1 MNLFKNVRIS
11 MLLMCL
17 YGALLLIVAAFGV
30 RTMTV
35 AVVDAHRSGKV
46 VQSAEALKE
55 TFVALQ
61 NTRRERGPVVNMLKA
76 TDAASADFLKS
87 VNDVRTASLPAT
99 KTLID
104 LCAEIT
110 CAQAVT
116 DQTLASDLAK
126 IETLRQKVDAALK
139 QPLSARPQGLADEWR
154 KASTSIINQFET
166 ISSELGAQMRM
177 VDPVIAELVS
187 IKDAAYLTRDAVGLE
202 ATAIQAAIG
211 EGAFTDASR
220 AKINQLRGK
229 GQAGWQQLSELMAR
243 PGMQPALKTDMAKAT
258 DSVTKEFPQ
267 KREAVETAITE
278 GKADTVDRDAW
289 EALNGRV
296 LNDLVAICMT
306 ALDLTISYAG
316 DEAAA
321 NWMVV
326 YLVGALLVGL
336 VILGIVSLQVIRRRV
351 TGPIQNMTRT
361 MRDISGGDLDADVP
375 YLDRKDEIGGMA
387 GTLETFKLA
396 LLRQRESDEA
406 AKAEAEAKLKRA
418 QAMQEIIAG
427 FQKVV
432 ADLIQRLSS
441 SATEMQA
448 SAQSMTE
455 TAERTESQSS
465 TVVRASSM
473 ASSNVE
479 SAAAAA
485 EELTSSIAE
494 IGRELEQ
501 ATQIAGRAVDAASK
515 TNETVQGLEVSSQA
529 IGDVVRLIQDIAEQT
544 NLLALN
550 ATIEAARA
558 GEAGRGFAVVA
569 SEVKALATQTAS
581 ATQEISGRIEE
592 MQTATRSSVTS
603 IQEIVKVIGEIN
615 QIATVIAAAVEEQT
629 AATQEIA
636 RNVTEASRGTTEV
649 SSNISG
655 VSDAARHTGEAA
667 SQVLSAAGDL
677 NKQSSTLETE
687 VGQFIRSV
695 QAL

>member
-1 MNLFKNVRIS
+1 MNFLNNVRIS
-11 MLLMCL
+11 TLLMCL
-17 YGALLLIVAAFGV
+17 YGALLFVVAAFGV
-30 RTMTV
+30 HTMTA
-35 AVVDAHRSGKV
+35 AVVEARKSGKV
-46 VQSAEALKE
+46 VQSADVLKD

-61 NTRRERGPVVNMLKA
+61 YTRRERGPVVTVLKA
-76 TDAASADFLKS
+76 DDAASASFIASIEDF
-87 VNDVRTASLPAT
+87 RGTSLPAT
-99 KTLID
+99 RNLIE

-110 CAQAVT
+110 CAQSVT
-116 DQTLASDLAK
+116 GATLARDLDE
-126 IETLRQKVDAALK
+126 IEALRKQIDVALK
-139 QPLSARPQGLADEWR
+139 QPLANRPANLAADWR
-154 KASTSIINQFET
+154 KATTSIITQFET
-166 ISSELGAQMRM
+166 ISGELGTQMRM

-187 IKDAAYLTRDAVGLE
+187 IKDAAYLTRDSIGQE
-202 ATAIQAAIG
+202 STAIRAAVV
-211 EGAFTDASR
+211 EGKFTDASWS
-220 AKINQLRGK
+220 KINQLHGK
-229 GQAGWQQLSELMAR
+229 SLAGWEQLGALMAR
-243 PGMQPALKTDMAKAT
+243 PGIAPALMTDMAKAT
-258 DSVTKEFPQ
+258 EYFTKELPQ
-267 KREAVETAITE
+267 RLEEIKTAVNE
-278 GKADTVDRDAW
+278 GRADTVDREAW
-289 EALNGRV
+289 EDLKDRV
-296 LNDLVAICMT
+296 LDSLVAICMT
-306 ALDLTISYAG
+306 ALDEASNYSS
-316 DEAAA
+316 EQAAA
-321 NWMVV
+321 SWMVV
-326 YLVGALLVGL
+326 YLVGALLVAL
-336 VILGIVSLQVIRRRV
+336 LILGIVSLQVIRRRV
-351 TGPIQNMTRT
+351 SGPIQHITQT
-361 MRDISGGDLDADVP
+361 MRDVSGGDLDADVP

-387 GTLETFKLA
+387 ATLETFKQA
-396 LLRQRESDEA
+396 LIRQRESDEA
-406 AKAEAEAKLKRA
+406 AKTEAEAKLKRA

-432 ADLIQRLSS
+432 ADLIQRLAS
-441 SATEMQA
+441 SATEMQS

-455 TAERTESQSS
+455 TADRTESQSA
-465 TVVRASSM
+465 TVERASSM

-501 ATQIAGRAVDAASK
+501 ATQIAARAVDAASK
-515 TNETVQGLEVSSQA
+515 TNQTVQGLEVSSQA

-558 GEAGRGFAVVA
+558 GDAGKGFAVVA

-592 MQTATRSSVTS
+592 MQTATQSSVSS

-636 RNVTEASRGTTEV
+636 RNVSEASRGTTEV

-655 VSDAARHTGEAA
+655 VSDAARQTGSAA
-667 SQVLSAAGDL
+667 SQVLTAADDL
-677 NKQSSTLETE
+677 NKQSTTLETE

>member
-1 MNLFKNVRIS
+1 MNLFKNARIS
-11 MLLMCL
+11 TVLMCL
-17 YGALLLIVAAFGV
+17 YGALLLIVAGFGL

-35 AVVDAHRSGKV
+35 AVLEADQSGEV

-76 TDAASADFLKS
+76 GDPASASFIAS
-87 VNDVRTASLPAT
+87 VQEVRSASLPST
-99 KTLID
+99 QRLVD

-110 CAQAVT
+110 CAQSVT
-116 DQTLASDLAK
+116 GATIASDLEK
-126 IETLRQKVDAALK
+126 IETLRKKVDAALK
-139 QPLSARPQGLADEWR
+139 QPLADRPAGLADDWK
-154 KASTSIINQFET
+154 KAATSIINQFET

-211 EGAFTDASR
+211 EGKFTDASR

-229 GQAGWQQLSELMAR
+229 GQAGWQQLTELMAR
-243 PGMQPALKTDMAKAT
+243 PGIAPALMTDLAKAT
-258 DSVTKEFPQ
+258 QSVTKEYPQ
-267 KREAVETAITE
+267 KREAIETAVNE

-296 LNDLVAICMT
+296 LDSLVAICMT
-306 ALDLTISYAG
+306 ALDQTIGYAG

-321 NWMVV
+321 SWMVV

-351 TGPIQNMTRT
+351 TGPIQHITQT
-361 MRDISGGDLDADVP
+361 MRDVSGGDLAADVP

-387 GTLETFKLA
+387 ATLETFKQA
-396 LLRQRESDEA
+396 LIRQRESDEA
-406 AKAEAEAKLKRA
+406 AKTEAEAKLKRA

-432 ADLIQRLSS
+432 ADLIQRLAS

-455 TAERTESQSS
+455 TADRTESQSA
-465 TVVRASSM
+465 TVERASSM

-501 ATQIAGRAVDAASK
+501 ATQIAGRAVEAASK
-515 TNETVQGLEVSSQA
+515 TNQTVQGLEVSSQA

-558 GEAGRGFAVVA
+558 GDAGKGFAVVA

-592 MQTATRSSVTS
+592 MQTATQSSVTS

-655 VSDAARHTGEAA
+655 VSDAARQTGTAA
-667 SQVLSAAGDL
+667 SQVLSAADDL
-677 NKQSSTLETE
+677 NRQSSTLETE

>member
-1 MNLFKNVRIS
+1 MDLFKNARIS
-11 MLLMCL
+11 TLLMCL
-17 YGALLLIVAAFGV
+17 YGALLVIVAGFGI

-35 AVVDAHRSGKV
+35 AVLDAHQSGKV
-46 VQSAEALKE
+46 VQAAEALNH

-61 NTRRERGPVVNMLKA
+61 NTRRERGPIVNMLK
-76 TDAASADFLKS
+76 SADLASTSFLAS
-87 VNDVRTASLPAT
+87 VDDVRNGSLPAT
-99 KTLID
+99 RKLIE
-104 LCAEIT
+104 LCAAIT
-110 CAQAVT
+110 CAKSVDDA
-116 DQTLASDLAK
+116 TLAGDLEK
-126 IETLRQKVDAALK
+126 IEALRKQVDAALK
-139 QPLSARPQGLADEWR
+139 APLADRPKTLAEDWK
-154 KASTSIINQFET
+154 KAATSIINQFET
-166 ISSELGAQMRM
+166 ISSELGADMRM
-177 VDPVIAELVS
+177 VDPKIAELVS
-187 IKDAAYLTRDAVGLE
+187 IKDAAYLTRDASGLE
-202 ATAIQAAIG
+202 ATAIQASVG
-211 EGAFTDASR
+211 EGTFTDAAR
-220 AKINQLRGK
+220 AKIYQLRGK
-229 GQAGWQQLSELMAR
+229 AGAGWQQVTDLLAHPRIAPELKD
-243 PGMQPALKTDMAKAT
+243 ALAQAT
-258 DSVTKEFPQ
+258 RSVTTEYPQ
-267 KREAVETAITE
+267 KREAVEAAVNE
-278 GKADTVDRDAW
+278 GKAGSVDREAW

-306 ALDLTISYAG
+306 ALDLTIRYAN
-316 DEAAA
+316 DQAAS
-321 NWMVV
+321 NWVVV
-326 YLVGALLVGL
+326 YLSGALLLGL
-336 VILGIVSLQVIRRRV
+336 VVLGIVSVRLIRRRV
-351 TGPIQNMTRT
+351 SGPIQRITST
-361 MRDISGGDLDADVP
+361 MRQVSAGDLDADVP
-375 YLDRKDEIGGMA
+375 YLDRHDEIGGMA
-387 GTLETFKLA
+387 GTLETFKQA
-396 LLRQRESDEA
+396 LLRQRETDAA
-406 AKAEAEAKLKRA
+406 AKVEDESKLKRA
-418 QAMQEIIAG
+418 QALQEIIAG
-427 FQKVV
+427 FEKMV
-432 ADLIQRLSS
+432 ADLIKRLAS

-592 MQTATRSSVTS
+592 MQTATQSSVS
-603 IQEIVKVIGEIN
+603 EIQEIVKVIGEIN

-636 RNVTEASRGTTEV
+636 RNVTEASRGTNEV

-655 VSDAARHTGEAA
+655 VSDAARQTGDAA

-687 VGQFIRSV
+687 VGRFIRSV

>member
-1 MNLFKNVRIS
+1 MNLFKNTRIS
-11 MLLMCL
+11 TLLMGL
-17 YGALLLIVAAFGV
+17 YGALLFIVAAFGV
-30 RTMTV
+30 HTMTL
-35 AVVDAHRSGKV
+35 AVIEAHQSGEV

-76 TDAASADFLKS
+76 NDPASASFLAS
-87 VNDVRTASLPAT
+87 VAEVRSASLPAT
-99 KTLID
+99 QHLID

-110 CAQAVT
+110 CARSVT
-116 DQTLASDLAK
+116 SATLASDLET
-126 IETLRQKVDAALK
+126 IESLRKQVDAALK
-139 QPLSARPQGLADEWR
+139 QPLANRPDTLAADWR
-154 KASTSIINQFET
+154 AAATSIINQFET
-166 ISSELGAQMRM
+166 ISSELGADMRM

-202 ATAIQAAIG
+202 ATAIQAAVG
-211 EGAFTDASR
+211 DGAFSDASL
-220 AKINQLRGK
+220 AKIHQLRGK
-229 GQAGWQQLSELMAR
+229 AQAGWQQLTELMAR
-243 PGMQPALKTDMAKAT
+243 PGIPAALQDDMTTAT
-258 DSVTKEFPQ
+258 ASVTREYAQ
-267 KREAVETAITE
+267 KRDAVEAAIND
-278 GKADTVDRDAW
+278 GKAGTVDRDAW
-289 EALNGRV
+289 EALNGSV

-306 ALDLTISYAG
+306 ALDLTIGYAG
-316 DEAAA
+316 DDATES
-321 NWMVV
+321 WMVV
-326 YLVGALLVGL
+326 YLVGALLFGM
-336 VILGIVSLQVIRRRV
+336 VILGFSGLQVIRRRV
-351 TGPIQNMTRT
+351 SGPIQNITRT
-361 MRDISGGDLDADVP
+361 MRDVSGGDLDADVP

-387 GTLETFKLA
+387 ATLETFKQA
-396 LLRQRESDEA
+396 LIRQRESDQA
-406 AKAEAEAKLKRA
+406 ANAEAEAKLKRA

-427 FQKVV
+427 FEKVV

-465 TVVRASSM
+465 TVERASSM

-515 TNETVQGLEVSSQA
+515 TNDTVQGLEVSSQA

-592 MQTATRSSVTS
+592 MQTATQSSVS
-603 IQEIVKVIGEIN
+603 EIQEIVKVIGEIN
-615 QIATVIAAAVEEQT
+615 QIATVIAAAVEQQT

-655 VSDAARHTGEAA
+655 VSDAARQTGEAA

-677 NKQSSTLETE
+677 NKQSSTLESE